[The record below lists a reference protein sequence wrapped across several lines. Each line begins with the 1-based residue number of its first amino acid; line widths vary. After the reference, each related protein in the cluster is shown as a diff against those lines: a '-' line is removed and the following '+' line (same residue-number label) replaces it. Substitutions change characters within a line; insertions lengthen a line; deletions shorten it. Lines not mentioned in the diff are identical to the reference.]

1 MTALRIGLFALGLAA
16 GLAPSAGF
24 AVDLGLD
31 PYIEYNAGLTIMRNQ
46 NLTRANPPGLSGSI
60 RSSAGFN
67 VGGAIGTRFL
77 EHFRTEINVGYRQN
91 QVQRFA
97 IQPGSKDG
105 KGTLSMIHVLANAY
119 AEYDFG
125 LGVIPYFGLGAGYG
139 LVQIDA
145 HNKSKTL
152 QIDSDDNAFLWNAM
166 VGVNVPFS
174 DVTTFSLGYRYL
186 MTEDLN
192 FRARLNTIPP
202 PTNGPVARQVDSEYD
217 AHELVFG
224 IRYSF

>member
-31 PYIEYNAGLTIMRNQ
+31 PYIEYNAGLTLMRNQ

-91 QVQRFA
+91 EVQRFA

-145 HNKSKTL
+145 HNKTNTL